1 MLVEGNRDH
10 RVVDTGNELNVL
22 RVLRVRDSWLVGRGI
37 MRVPVLRDS
46 ADGFG

>member
-10 RVVDTGNELNVL
+10 DTGNECAWLNVL